1 MANTQSVPK
10 DILIAQ
16 SAAKQINDRNANAAQ
31 AEEANIQSQQ
41 QTLAGLAALQA
52 VGGMGD
58 SPQSS
63 LQSQVLQAL
72 LENLQH
78 DMGKKR
84 AKEAEEEESTRR
96 FMLAR
101 TGAIKHEKEQR
112 ELSQN
117 YCNHL
122 KENGRSRIC
131 GQKLSNN
138 HYSYLCSYCHK
149 EFDETTLPPHLQVAM
164 ETIGG

>member
-10 DILIAQ
+10 DILL
-16 SAAKQINDRNANAAQ
+16 AAGAAEQIRSRKADQVQ
-31 AEEANIQSQQ
+31 ADEADIQSKQ
-41 QTLAGLAALQA
+41 QTLAALGTLQA
-52 VGGMGD
+52 AGALGGV
-58 SPQSS
+58 QSD
-63 LQSQVLQAL
+63 LQAQVLQAL

-84 AKEAEEEESTRR
+84 AKEAEEEENVRR

-112 ELSQN
+112 ALSQN

-149 EFDETTLPPHLQVAM
+149 EYDETTLPPHLQVAM